1 MQDSAFAR
9 WLSPLMAFCFTFI
22 MIAALA
28 SAVGIQIDRQLDFWL
43 LWLGTMVILAL
54 PLCYLEIALAKRSK
68 TTALNALSSLTRDAD
83 ASQKWRIVGW
93 LAVVFIPFLA
103 GAILAHLGMAASVA
117 VGLGFSSQILF
128 VGLAIIAFALSFIPR
143 QILLILMVLGVV
155 ISLIS
160 SLFWAQPTTSWHWT
174 PIEFKEWGSAT
185 VLALVATG
193 LGMGLY
199 WQNSLIQIQNTAEA
213 SKTAFPIWIAQFVA
227 VIAFGFYSAQQNFSD
242 TTLAIAGVIAAAL
255 LFQLAREQLQQR
267 QLSVLMQ
274 WVILLVATLIWLIPN
289 MQFEFNILLMLWG
302 LLICLIYS
310 IFAGW
315 IMKISHLRKS
325 MNFSNE
331 LFIIYGGSQFALFY
345 LYRLFWQCWRSLGH
359 CSHEPCSGLGGV
371 CGGQSAVFNCCPIYS
386 GDDCN
391 SSD

>member
-22 MIAALA
+22 IIAALA

-43 LWLGTMVILAL
+43 LWLVTMVILAL
-54 PLCYLEIALAKRSK
+54 PVCYMEIALAKRAK

-83 ASQKWRIVGW
+83 ASPKWRIVGW

-103 GAILAHLGMAASVA
+103 GAILSHLGLAASA
-117 VGLGFSSQILF
+117 SVGLDLNAQVIF
-128 VGLAIIAFALSFIPR
+128 VVLAIIALVLSFVPR
-143 QILLILMVLGVV
+143 QILVILMMLGVAV
-155 ISLIS
+155 SLLS
-160 SLFWAQPTTSWHWT
+160 SFAIAPSVHWHWT
-174 PIEFKEWGSAT
+174 PIEFKEWGNAT

-199 WQNSLIQIQNTAEA
+199 WQNSLLQIQNTAQA

-227 VIAFGFYSAQQNFSD
+227 VLAFGFYSTQYHLSVL
-242 TTLAIAGVIAAAL
+242 TLAVAGVMAAAL
-255 LFQLAREQLQQR
+255 LLQLAREQLQQR
-267 QLSVLMQ
+267 QVPLLIHWAVLL
-274 WVILLVATLIWLIPN
+274 ITLLIWLLPN
-289 MQFEFNILLMLWG
+289 IQFEFNILLMLWG

-310 IFAGW
+310 VFAGW

-331 LFIIYGGSQFALFY
+331 LFYNLWRIAVRIVLPLSIVLAMLSIIGQLF
-345 LYRLFWQCWRSLGH
+345 S
-359 CSHEPCSGLGGV
+359 
-371 CGGQSAVFNCCPIYS
+371 
-386 GDDCN
+386 
-391 SSD
+391 

>member
-22 MIAALA
+22 IIAVLA

-54 PLCYLEIALAKRSK
+54 PLCYLEIALAKRTK
-68 TTALNALSSLTRDAD
+68 TTALNALSNLTRDAD
-83 ASQKWRIVGW
+83 ASQKWRVVGW

-103 GAILAHLGMAASVA
+103 GAILAHLGVAASA
-117 VGLGFSSQILF
+117 TLGLHLSSHILF
-128 VGLAIIAFALSFIPR
+128 VGLAIIAFAFSFIPR
-143 QILLILMVLGVV
+143 KILLVLMVFGVV

-160 SLFWAQPTTSWHWT
+160 SLFLAQPAASWHWT
-174 PIEFKEWGSAT
+174 SIEFKEWGNAT

-199 WQNSLIQIQNTAEA
+199 WQNSLVQVQNTSEA
-213 SKTAFPIWIAQFVA
+213 SKTAFPIWIAQFIA
-227 VIAFGFYSAQQNFSD
+227 VIAFGFYSTQNNLPVL
-242 TTLAIAGVIAAAL
+242 TLAIAGVMAAAL
-255 LFQLAREQLQQR
+255 LLQLAREQLQQR
-267 QLSVLMQ
+267 QLSVVIQ
-274 WVILLVATLIWLIPN
+274 WAILFVATFIWLIPHV
-289 MQFEFNILLMLWG
+289 QFEFNILLMLWG

-331 LFIIYGGSQFALFY
+331 LFYNLWRIAVRIVLPLSIILAMIAIVGQLF
-345 LYRLFWQCWRSLGH
+345 S
-359 CSHEPCSGLGGV
+359 
-371 CGGQSAVFNCCPIYS
+371 
-386 GDDCN
+386 
-391 SSD
+391 

>member
-1 MQDSAFAR
+1 MQDSALAR

-22 MIAALA
+22 IVAALA

-43 LWLGTMVILAL
+43 LWLATMVILAL
-54 PLCYLEIALAKRSK
+54 PICYLEIALAKRTK

-103 GAILAHLGMAASVA
+103 GAILSHLGLAASVTL
-117 VGLGFSSQILF
+117 GLGISSQVMF
-128 VGLAIIAFALSFIPR
+128 VGLVIIAFALSFVPR
-143 QILLILMVLGVV
+143 QVLLILMMFGVV
-155 ISLIS
+155 ISFVS
-160 SLFWAQPTTSWHWT
+160 SLVLAQPTASWHWT
-174 PIEFKEWGSAT
+174 PIEFKEWGNTT

-199 WQNSLIQIQNTAEA
+199 WQNSLQQVQDGQQA
-213 SKTAFPIWIAQFVA
+213 SKTALPIWIAQFLA
-227 VIAFGFYSAQQNFSD
+227 VIAFGFYSVQQNIPVL
-242 TTLAIAGVIAAAL
+242 TLAIAGVMAAAL
-255 LFQLAREQLQQR
+255 LLQLAKEQLQQR
-267 QLSVLMQ
+267 QLSAVIQWAVLL
-274 WVILLVATLIWLIPN
+274 IATLIWLIPQV
-289 MQFEFNILLMLWG
+289 QFEFNILLMLWG

-331 LFIIYGGSQFALFY
+331 LFYNLWRIAIRIVLPLSIILAMLAII
-345 LYRLFWQCWRSLGH
+345 
-359 CSHEPCSGLGGV
+359 
-371 CGGQSAVFNCCPIYS
+371 GQLLS
-386 GDDCN
+386 
-391 SSD
+391 

>member
-1 MQDSAFAR
+1 
-9 WLSPLMAFCFTFI
+9 
-22 MIAALA
+22 
-28 SAVGIQIDRQLDFWL
+28 
-43 LWLGTMVILAL
+43 
-54 PLCYLEIALAKRSK
+54 
-68 TTALNALSSLTRDAD
+68 
-83 ASQKWRIVGW
+83 
-93 LAVVFIPFLA
+93 
-103 GAILAHLGMAASVA
+103 
-117 VGLGFSSQILF
+117 
-128 VGLAIIAFALSFIPR
+128 
-143 QILLILMVLGVV
+143 
-155 ISLIS
+155 
-160 SLFWAQPTTSWHWT
+160 
-174 PIEFKEWGSAT
+174 
-185 VLALVATG
+185 LALVATG

-199 WQNSLIQIQNTAEA
+199 WQNSLIQIQNTSEA

-274 WVILLVATLIWLIPN
+274 WVILLIATLIWLIPN

-331 LFIIYGGSQFALFY
+331 LFIIYGGSQSALFY

>member
-331 LFIIYGGSQFALFY
+331 LFYNLWRIAVRIVLPLSIILAMLAIIGPLF
-345 LYRLFWQCWRSLGH
+345 S
-359 CSHEPCSGLGGV
+359 
-371 CGGQSAVFNCCPIYS
+371 
-386 GDDCN
+386 
-391 SSD
+391 